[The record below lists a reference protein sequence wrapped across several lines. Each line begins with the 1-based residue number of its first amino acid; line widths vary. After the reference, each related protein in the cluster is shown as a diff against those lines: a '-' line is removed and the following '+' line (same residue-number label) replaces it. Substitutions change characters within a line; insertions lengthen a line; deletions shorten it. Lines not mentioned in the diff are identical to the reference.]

1 MRSESP
7 ESSIRPIVTAEALS
21 QMLLDIVRCCHIF
34 IHINACVCV
43 SVCLCVCVCL
53 SVCVHVCVCVK
64 KEGTL

>member
-34 IHINACVCV
+34 IHINACVSVRV
-43 SVCLCVCVCL
+43 SVCLCVCPCA
-53 SVCVHVCVCVK
+53 CVCVCVK

>member
-43 SVCLCVCVCL
+43 CVSVCVCL
-53 SVCVHVCVCVK
+53 SVRVRVCVCVK